1 MPSTDE
7 FGRPAE
13 TIAVARRYL
22 RYERPAN
29 ALVVTLAVATF
40 LGAYLTTSLLPAVV
54 VAGLL
59 ALVARAPVLESHGTM
74 RLTSDAP
81 PSAVVDEFVG
91 STPPVL
97 AFQWGVADAVRTD
110 EAGRVEYP
118 ISYLFGLRS
127 AVATVDRETT
137 VTDDGHRVELTV
149 EVDGSP
155 WSTYTA
161 TITDA
166 EDGGSRIDVEY
177 ESNRRFG
184 LRRVPQQRLAARFRD
199 EALET
204 QGYAVVSRD
213 SHFGV

>member
-7 FGRPAE
+7 FDRPDE
-13 TIAVARRYL
+13 TVAVARRYL

-59 ALVARAPVLESHGTM
+59 VLVARAPVFESHGTM

-81 PSAVVDEFVG
+81 PSAVVDEFAG
-91 STPPVL
+91 PTPPVL
-97 AFQWGVADAVRTD
+97 AFQWGVANAVRTD
-110 EAGRVEYP
+110 ESGRVEYP
-118 ISYLFGLRS
+118 VSYLFGLRS
-127 AVATVDRETT
+127 AVAGVDRETT
-137 VTDDGHRVELTV
+137 VTDAGHRVELTV
-149 EVDGSP
+149 DVDGSP
-155 WSTYTA
+155 WATYTA
-161 TITDA
+161 MITAADR
-166 EDGGSRIDVEY
+166 GSHIEVQY

-204 QGYAVVSRD
+204 QGYRVVSRD
-213 SHFGV
+213 SHFGL